1 LGGIS
6 KQMRNRNFIK
16 GFLAFVAVLFIG
28 VLIIVARLSNMENP
42 DVSRAPHYPYFR
54 PTERLMAR
62 YLKLPKGTKRTYEE
76 SFLKEDEEQQR
87 FLLTLLKELKI
98 NDKNQIK

>member
-1 LGGIS
+1 
-6 KQMRNRNFIK
+6 
-16 GFLAFVAVLFIG
+16 
-28 VLIIVARLSNMENP
+28 
-42 DVSRAPHYPYFR
+42 
-54 PTERLMAR
+54 MAR